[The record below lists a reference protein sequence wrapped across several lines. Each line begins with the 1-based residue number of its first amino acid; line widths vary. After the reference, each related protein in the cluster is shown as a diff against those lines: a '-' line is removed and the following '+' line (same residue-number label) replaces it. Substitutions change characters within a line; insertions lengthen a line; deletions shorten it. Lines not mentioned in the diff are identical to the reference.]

1 MTIKLYNMD
10 TLDYS
15 GSILVTNDGWE
26 YEGVDDQYL
35 RTITRGMPLK
45 ALLAN
50 LVSFNI
56 VYDIIED

>member
-1 MTIKLYNMD
+1 MD